1 MRRHV
6 LAAAA
11 LVALAVV
18 LAALPIGS
26 DVYQGGEAREG
37 LVVRE
42 MLRTGDW
49 ILPLWN
55 GSVMPSKPPLF
66 HWLAAAA
73 AALTGAGVTE
83 PTLRAPSIAL
93 AGLVV
98 LLVFLAGRAWGG
110 EQVGCMAALVL
121 ATTPQFLN
129 EGGDGR
135 VDMTLTTA
143 VTGAQLAFVDAL
155 RGGGGPTRLVLALC
169 LALAMLAK
177 GPVGPGLVGLTALV
191 SALTNRR
198 LGPALRLVRPLPVLI
213 FLAVAGGWYG
223 LAYLHRGMD
232 FVAKQIISENGE
244 ALLGGSRF
252 PYRSPLYYL
261 GPLVVGGLPWTLVLP
276 WALARGWRSG
286 ELPRRHAVAWAGVVF
301 LFFSLAP
308 LKRAAYLL
316 PLRAALAL
324 VIGWWLAEVAEEER
338 TPGRLVVAARGLALA
353 AAAGGLG
360 LAAAAAAVHW
370 GCVPS
375 ASLIEAGARREVD
388 VAAYLRVAAAAWAAI
403 AALGLA
409 GGAAAALA
417 ARALG
422 GARWRGAHGR
432 LRLRPL
438 RPGACGA
445 EGGQAVRARRPR
457 PPAPRGPAGA
467 AGERGGDPLHLPR
480 GPQRARA
487 GPGGR
492 APPRRA
498 RRLLRPRPGALAEL
512 EVSRGMGGG
521 AREPAP
527 LLHTPPRPGA
537 RAAAMS
543 GCYRTRNATKS
554 RDRRTSS
561 KRPAA
566 ASAGASRRAVTIGV
580 PAPRRASASG

>member
-6 LAAAA
+6 LAATA

-26 DVYQGGEAREG
+26 DLYQGGEAREG

-83 PTLRAPSIAL
+83 HTLRAPSIAL

-110 EQVGCMAALVL
+110 EQVGFMAALVL

-135 VDMTLTTA
+135 VDMALTTA

-177 GPVGPGLVGLTALV
+177 GPVGPGLVGLTVLV

-198 LGPALRLVRPLPVLI
+198 LGAALRLVRPLPVLI

-316 PLRAALAL
+316 PLRPALAL

-338 TPGRLVVAARGLALA
+338 APGRLVVAARGLALA

-422 GARWRGAHGR
+422 GARWRGAALATAASVACTAVFVYGLFVPARAAQKAVKPFAHAVR
-432 LRLRPL
+432 DRLRPGDPL
-438 RPGACGA
+438 ALLASEEEIPFIFHVGRNVPVLA
-445 EGGQAVRARRPR
+445 
-457 PPAPRGPAGA
+457 PAGA
-467 AGERGGDPLHLPR
+467 HPPDVPAGYYVLD
-480 GPQRARA
+480 RARWRSWKSPA
-487 GPGGR
+487 GWEEVLARPHLFSIHR
-492 APPRRA
+492 HDLVLVRR
-498 RRLLRPRPGALAEL
+498 R
-512 EVSRGMGGG
+512 
-521 AREPAP
+521 
-527 LLHTPPRPGA
+527 
-537 RAAAMS
+537 
-543 GCYRTRNATKS
+543 
-554 RDRRTSS
+554 
-561 KRPAA
+561 
-566 ASAGASRRAVTIGV
+566 
-580 PAPRRASASG
+580 